1 LRVIQRNLV
10 YVIGLGP
17 GITAGEA
24 ASPPYFGQYGR
35 IAKIVVNHHHGVNAD
50 DPRHGSASAYVT
62 FAHKE
67 DAWSAIKA
75 VDGFW
80 LEGRHVRASFGTTK
94 YCNSFLRGLACN
106 NGDCLYLHE
115 LGDERDRFTKEEI

>member
-1 LRVIQRNLV
+1 VFLDTPSLTLLPLLLQ
-10 YVIGLGP
+10 
-17 GITAGEA
+17 
-24 ASPPYFGQYGR
+24 
-35 IAKIVVNHHHGVNAD
+35 
-50 DPRHGSASAYVT
+50 
-62 FAHKE
+62 E

-94 YCNSFLRGLACN
+94 YCNSFLRGLPCN

-115 LGDERDRFTKEEI
+115 LGDERDRFTKEEIQVLSPLLLEH